1 MRRVLIVA
9 VLVIFVTLL
18 VYFGLSALGLMPAQ
32 ASAQAESIDWL
43 FNLEIIVISFLF
55 ALIVVP
61 LVYSLV
67 AFRRKPGE
75 TGDGVHVE
83 GNTGL
88 EIGWT
93 VIPLIVVLTFAY
105 MGAENLGQVRRVDP
119 QAMQVRVTGYQ
130 WGWQFKYPAYGIRS
144 QELYLP
150 VNEQV
155 LFKME
160 STDVIHS
167 FWVPEFRVKQD
178 LVPGRETEVRVTPLQ
193 VGRYTLRC
201 SELCGTQH
209 AYMNAP
215 VVVVSREEF
224 DAWVTERQIEAA
236 AALASGPDA
245 DRGKEK
251 YLAYCKAC
259 HSIDG
264 SKGVGPTWL
273 GLLGEEVVLDDGTT
287 FIADEAYILR
297 SIKEPASQ
305 VVAGYPPMAFNA
317 EAVGLTDADLADLV
331 EFIKTL
337 K

>member
-1 MRRVLIVA
+1 MRHVLIVA
-9 VLVIFVTLL
+9 VLVILVTLL
-18 VYFGLSALGLMPAQ
+18 VYFGLDTLGLMPEQ
-32 ASAQAESIDWL
+32 AAAQAEPIDWL

-61 LVYSLV
+61 LVYSLI

-75 TGDGVHVE
+75 TGDGQHIE
-83 GNTGL
+83 GSTGL

-93 VIPLIVVLTFAY
+93 VIPLIVVLVFAY
-105 MGAENLGQVRRVDP
+105 LGAENLGRVRRADL
-119 QAMQVRVTGYQ
+119 QAMQVQVTGYQ

-150 VNEQV
+150 VGEQIW
-155 LFKME
+155 FKME
-160 STDVIHS
+160 STDVLHS

-178 LVPGRETEVRVTPLQ
+178 LVPGRVTEVRITPSQ
-193 VGRYTLRC
+193 VGRYMLMC

-215 VVVVSREEF
+215 VVVVSRAEF
-224 DAWVTERQIEAA
+224 DAWVAERQIEAA
-236 AALASGPDA
+236 AAAASGPDA
-245 DRGKEK
+245 GRGEEK

-264 SKGVGPTWL
+264 SKGVGPTWR
-273 GLLGEEVVLDDGTT
+273 GLFGKERPLADGSKV
-287 FIADEAYILR
+287 IADEAYLLQ
-297 SIKEPASQ
+297 SIKNPASQ
-305 VVAGYPPMAFNA
+305 VVEGYPPMAFNA
-317 EAVGLTDADLADLV
+317 EAVGLTDADLADII

>member
-1 MRRVLIVA
+1 MRHI
-9 VLVIFVTLL
+9 LVVTLL
-18 VYFGLSALGLMPAQ
+18 VILVAALVFWGLSALGLLPQQ
-32 ASAQAESIDWL
+32 AATQAEPIDWL
-43 FNLEIIVISFLF
+43 FNLEFMVISFLF
-55 ALIVVP
+55 ALIIVP
-61 LVYSLV
+61 LIYSLV
-67 AFRRKPGE
+67 VFRRKPGE
-75 TGDGVHVE
+75 TGDGTYVE
-83 GNTGL
+83 GNTRL

-93 VIPLIVVLTFAY
+93 VIPLIIVLIFAY
-105 MGAENLGQVRRVDP
+105 LGAENLGRVRQPDL
-119 QAMQVRVTGYQ
+119 QAMQVQVTGYQ
-130 WGWQFKYPAYGIRS
+130 WGWQFKYPEYGIRS

-150 VNEQV
+150 LDKQI

-178 LVPGRETEVRVTPLQ
+178 LVPGRVTEVRVTPSKI
-193 VGRYTLRC
+193 GRYTLMC

-215 VVVVSREEF
+215 VVVVTQAEF
-224 DAWVTERQIEAA
+224 DAWVAQRQAEAA
-236 AALASGPDA
+236 AAAASGPDA
-245 DRGKEK
+245 ARGEEK
-251 YLAYCKAC
+251 YLTYCKAC

-264 SKGVGPTWL
+264 SKGVGPTWR
-273 GLLGEEVVLDDGTT
+273 GLLGKQVVLTDGTT

-317 EAVGLTDADLADLV
+317 EAVGLTDADLADIV